1 MAYLQFIVGNIRSL
15 SYGFMLSLFSTFGQ
29 TAFIAVYGG
38 QILVLYDMTPGEYGL
53 LYMLA
58 TLSSAA
64 LMIQAGKLVDD
75 LPRVLFTGAVL
86 VGMTVA
92 CLAMY
97 AQAYIQSMLFLYLTL
112 LLLRLFGQGLM
123 SHASMT
129 AMARDFNRNRGK
141 ALSIAA
147 MGHAPGE
154 AFFPLIAV
162 GLMAWI
168 GWRESWL
175 AFALVCLFI
184 VLPLSLWLA
193 TKPRQPRSSAE
204 PQLSDAERLA
214 ESQGWTR
221 KQVIR
226 DSGFYLLLPVVFAV
240 PCLGT
245 GLFFHQVVLVNE
257 KGWELSAFASGFTT
271 FAIATTTFGLIGGR
285 LIDGRNARWLLN
297 FSLWPMALGF
307 LLVSLSGSPLIV
319 HALMLL
325 VGITVGFNHTIGT
338 ALWAELYGLAHLGSI
353 RALTSSFM
361 VFSTALG
368 PAMMGL
374 LLDQGISMDR
384 VMLLSAVWVAVTAAC
399 IPLILATIQCRRPDL
414 AAISRR

>member
-1 MAYLQFIVGNIRSL
+1 MAYLQFIASNFRSL
-15 SYGFMLSLFSTFGQ
+15 SYGFLLSLFSTFGQ

-38 QILVLYDMTPGEYGL
+38 QILALYDMTPGEYGL

-75 LPRVLFTGAVL
+75 LPRPLFTGAVM

-168 GWRESWL
+168 GWRDSWL
-175 AFALVCLFI
+175 TYSLLSLVV
-184 VLPLSLWLA
+184 VLPLLLWLA
-193 TKPRQPRSSAE
+193 AKPRRPRSSAE
-204 PQLSDAERLA
+204 PHLSDAERLV
-214 ESQGWTR
+214 ENQGWTR

-226 DSGFYLLLPVVFAV
+226 DPGFYLLLPVMFAV

-245 GLFFHQVVLVNE
+245 GLFFHQVILVEE
-257 KGWELSAFASGFTT
+257 KGWALSDFASGFTT
-271 FAIATTTFGLIGGR
+271 FAIATTIFGLIGGK
-285 LIDGRNARWLLN
+285 LIDSRNARWVLN
-297 FSLWPMALGF
+297 FALWPMALGF
-307 LLVSLSGSPLIV
+307 FAVALSDNPLVV

-325 VGITVGFNHTIGT
+325 IGITVGLNHTIGT
-338 ALWAELYGLAHLGSI
+338 ALWAELYGLTHLGAI

-368 PAMMGL
+368 PAMMGF
-374 LLDQGISMDR
+374 LLDQGISMNQ
-384 VMLLSAVWVAVTAAC
+384 VLLLAAAWVAVTAAC
-399 IPLILATIQCRRPDL
+399 IPLILATIQRRRPDL
-414 AAISRR
+414 AAISSR